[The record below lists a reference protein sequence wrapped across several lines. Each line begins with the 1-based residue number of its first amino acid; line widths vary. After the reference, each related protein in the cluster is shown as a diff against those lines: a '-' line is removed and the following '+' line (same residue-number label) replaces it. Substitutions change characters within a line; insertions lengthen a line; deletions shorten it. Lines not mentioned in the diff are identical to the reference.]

1 MTPRRGVL
9 IMPVLAA
16 ALVLPACKS
25 KTTYDSP
32 QAVFDAAAAA
42 SAKQDWAGFM
52 NCLTDESQDKFT
64 FSLAVGAISYKF
76 FASMDREKGAEAAKA
91 IDEALK
97 KHGVNEADLPDLGK
111 DMFKMSAPQ
120 DEREMMRK
128 VLGPIKDKPAFVAD
142 IIAAMK
148 KLVNKEPQQK
158 FAGTLT
164 NVKIEGDN
172 ATATVVRKTP
182 NKETQGPMAFRKV
195 GGGWKIEL
203 FGMPM
208 GGMGSK

>member
-1 MTPRRGVL
+1 MNPRRGVL
-9 IMPVLAA
+9 IVPVLVA

-25 KTTYDSP
+25 KKTYGSP

-42 SAKQDWAGFM
+42 AAKQDWAAFM

-64 FSLAVGAISYKF
+64 FTLAVSANFIKSI
-76 FASMDREKGAEAAKA
+76 ASMDKEKGAEVAKA
-91 IDEALK
+91 IDEAMK
-97 KHGVNEADLPDLGK
+97 KHGVNEANLPK
-111 DMFKMSAPQ
+111 AMFNKSAPQ

-128 VLGPIKDKPAFVAD
+128 VVGPIKDKPVFVGEVM
-142 IIAAMK
+142 AAVK
-148 KLVNKEPQQK
+148 KLVNKEPQQE

-164 NVKIEGDN
+164 NVKIEGDE

-182 NKETQGPMAFRKV
+182 NKETQEPMAFRKV

-208 GGMGSK
+208 GGMGPK